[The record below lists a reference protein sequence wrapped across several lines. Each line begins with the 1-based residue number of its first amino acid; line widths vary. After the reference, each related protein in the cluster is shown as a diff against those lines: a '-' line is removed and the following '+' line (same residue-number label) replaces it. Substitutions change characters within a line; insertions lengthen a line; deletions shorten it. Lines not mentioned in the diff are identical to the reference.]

1 MLMSALK
8 ELAAYTDEAALD
20 MHEVGHLFEY
30 YTFHSPP
37 LPLLLCCL
45 HPSLKVQMMQQSARR
60 VYPGFFFPCVSN
72 EYDISVGIL
81 CDLYK
86 YARYAPAAIFTQ

>member
-1 MLMSALK
+1 MSALK

-30 YTFHSPP
+30 YTFHPPP